1 MGQRY
6 YSLVSWYYGPVGMS
20 GYVVGLTGGI
30 GSGKT
35 TVANLFHDLGV
46 QSVDADLVARDV
58 VMPGEPA
65 LAAIVEHFGAG
76 ILQQD
81 GQLDRAILRTKIFA
95 DEAEK
100 HWLNQLLHPL
110 IRQRLLQ
117 QLRQCTSSYAL
128 LIAPLLMENKL
139 QIYTDRVLVVDV
151 PEELQLSRTMQRDQV
166 PAEQVQNI
174 LNSQIARPERLRLA
188 DDVLLNTVPVFEL
201 QPQIQ
206 QLHSRYQQ
214 FAEEKLAKSST

>member
-1 MGQRY
+1 
-6 YSLVSWYYGPVGMS
+6 MS
-20 GYVVGLTGGI
+20 GYIVGLTGGI

-46 QSVDADLVARDV
+46 QSVDADLVAREL

-65 LAAIVEHFGAG
+65 LAAIVEHFGSG
-76 ILQQD
+76 ILQHD
-81 GQLDRAILRTKIFA
+81 GQLDRAILRAKIFA

-117 QLRQCTSSYAL
+117 QLQQCSSSYAL
-128 LIAPLLMENKL
+128 LIAPLLLENKL
-139 QIYTDRVLVVDV
+139 QSYTDRVLVVDV

-174 LNSQIARPERLRLA
+174 LNSQISRPERLRLA
-188 DDVLLNTVPVFEL
+188 DDVLLNTVPLFEL

-206 QLHSRYQQ
+206 QLHSSYQQ

>member
-1 MGQRY
+1 
-6 YSLVSWYYGPVGMS
+6 MS
-20 GYVVGLTGGI
+20 GYIVGLTGGI

-46 QSVDADLVARDV
+46 QSVDADLVAREV
-58 VMPGEPA
+58 VMPGEAA
-65 LAAIVEHFGAG
+65 LAAIVEHFGSG

-81 GQLDRAILRTKIFA
+81 GQLDRAVLRAKIFA

-117 QLRQCTSSYAL
+117 QLQQCTSDYAL
-128 LIAPLLMENKL
+128 LIAPLLLENKL
-139 QIYTDRVLVVDV
+139 QSYTDRVLVVDV
-151 PEELQLSRTMQRDQV
+151 PEKLQLSRTMQRDQV

-201 QPQIQ
+201 QSQIQ

-214 FAEEKLAKSST
+214 FAKEKLAKSST

>member
-1 MGQRY
+1 
-6 YSLVSWYYGPVGMS
+6 MS

-46 QSVDADLVARDV
+46 QSVDADLVAREV

-65 LAAIVEHFGAG
+65 LASIVQHFGAD
-76 ILQQD
+76 ILQHD
-81 GQLDRAILRTKIFA
+81 GQLDRAALRARIFA
-95 DEAEK
+95 NKAEK
-100 HWLNQLLHPL
+100 QWLNQLLHPL
-110 IRQRLLQ
+110 IRQRMLQ
-117 QLRQCTSSYAL
+117 QLAACTSDYAL
-128 LIAPLLMENKL
+128 LIAPLLLENNL
-139 QIYTDRVLVVDV
+139 QIYADRVLVVDA

-174 LNSQIARPERLRLA
+174 LNSQISRPERLRLA
-188 DDVLLNTVPVFEL
+188 DDVVLNTVPVFAL
-201 QPQIQ
+201 QSQIQ

-214 FAEEKLAKSST
+214 FAKEKLAKSST

>member
-1 MGQRY
+1 
-6 YSLVSWYYGPVGMS
+6 MS
-20 GYVVGLTGGI
+20 GYIVGLTGGI

-35 TVANLFHDLGV
+35 TIANLFHDLGI
-46 QSVDADLVARDV
+46 QSVDADLVAREV

-65 LAAIVEHFGAG
+65 LAAIVQHFGAG

-81 GQLDRAILRTKIFA
+81 GQLDRAVLRAKIFA
-95 DEAEK
+95 DETEK
-100 HWLNQLLHPL
+100 QWLNQLLHPL

-117 QLRQCTSSYAL
+117 QLQQCTSSYAL
-128 LIAPLLMENKL
+128 LIAPLLLENKL
-139 QIYTDRVLVVDV
+139 QTYTDRVLVVDV
-151 PEELQLSRTMQRDQV
+151 PEELQLCRTVQRDQV

-174 LNSQIARPERLRLA
+174 LQSQIARPERLRLA
-188 DDVLLNTVPVFEL
+188 DDVLLNTVPVFAL

-214 FAEEKLAKSST
+214 FAKEKLAKSST

>member
-1 MGQRY
+1 
-6 YSLVSWYYGPVGMS
+6 MS
-20 GYVVGLTGGI
+20 GYIVGLTGGI

-46 QSVDADLVARDV
+46 QSVDADLVAREV

-81 GQLDRAILRTKIFA
+81 GQLDRAVLRAKIFA
-95 DEAEK
+95 DAAEK
-100 HWLNQLLHPL
+100 LWLNQLLHPQ

-117 QLRQCTSSYAL
+117 QLQQCTSSYAL
-128 LIAPLLMENKL
+128 LIAPLLLENKL
-139 QIYTDRVLVVDV
+139 QSYTDRVLVVDV

-174 LNSQIARPERLRLA
+174 LQSQIARPERLRLA

-214 FAEEKLAKSST
+214 FAKEKLAKIST

>member
-1 MGQRY
+1 
-6 YSLVSWYYGPVGMS
+6 MS
-20 GYVVGLTGGI
+20 GYIVGLTGGI

-35 TVANLFHDLGV
+35 TIANLFHDLGV
-46 QSVDADLVARDV
+46 QSVDADLVAREV

-65 LAAIVEHFGAG
+65 LAAIVQHFGAG

-81 GQLDRAILRTKIFA
+81 GQLDRAVLRAKIFA
-95 DEAEK
+95 DETEK
-100 HWLNQLLHPL
+100 QWLNQLLHPL

-117 QLRQCTSSYAL
+117 QLQQCTSSYAL
-128 LIAPLLMENKL
+128 LIAPLLLENKL
-139 QIYTDRVLVVDV
+139 QTYTDRVLVVDV

-174 LNSQIARPERLRLA
+174 LQSQITRPERLRLA
-188 DDVLLNTVPVFEL
+188 DDVLLNTVPVFAL

-214 FAEEKLAKSST
+214 FAKEKLAKSST

>member
-1 MGQRY
+1 
-6 YSLVSWYYGPVGMS
+6 MS

-35 TVANLFHDLGV
+35 TVANLFHDLGI

-65 LAAIVEHFGAG
+65 LAAIVMHFGQSV
-76 ILQQD
+76 LQSD
-81 GQLDRAILRTKIFA
+81 GQLDRAALRARIFA

-100 HWLNQLLHPL
+100 HWLNHLLHPL

-117 QLRQCTSSYAL
+117 QLAACTSDYAL
-128 LIAPLLMENKL
+128 LIAPLLLENNL
-139 QIYTDRVLVVDV
+139 QTYTDRVLVVDV
-151 PEELQLSRTMQRDQV
+151 PEELQLSRTIQRDQV

-174 LNSQIARPERLRLA
+174 LNSQISRPERLQRA
-188 DDVLLNTVPVFEL
+188 DDVLLNTVPVSQL
-201 QPQIQ
+201 HPQIL
-206 QLHSRYQQ
+206 QLHQRYQQ
-214 FAEEKLAKSST
+214 FAKEKLAKSST

>member
-1 MGQRY
+1 
-6 YSLVSWYYGPVGMS
+6 MS

-46 QSVDADLVARDV
+46 QSVDADLVAREV

-65 LAAIVEHFGAG
+65 LASIVQHFGAD
-76 ILQQD
+76 ILQHD
-81 GQLDRAILRTKIFA
+81 GQLDRAALRARIFA
-95 DEAEK
+95 NKAEK
-100 HWLNQLLHPL
+100 QWLNQLLHPL
-110 IRQRLLQ
+110 IRQRMLQ
-117 QLRQCTSSYAL
+117 QLAACTSDYAL
-128 LIAPLLMENKL
+128 LIAPLLLENNL
-139 QIYTDRVLVVDV
+139 QIYADRVLVVDV

-174 LNSQIARPERLRLA
+174 LNSQISRPERLRLA
-188 DDVLLNTVPVFEL
+188 DDVVLNTVPVFAL
-201 QPQIQ
+201 QSQIQ

-214 FAEEKLAKSST
+214 FAKEKLAKSST

>member
-1 MGQRY
+1 
-6 YSLVSWYYGPVGMS
+6 MS
-20 GYVVGLTGGI
+20 GYIVGLTGGI

-35 TVANLFHDLGV
+35 TVANVFHDLGV
-46 QSVDADLVARDV
+46 QSVDADLVAREV

-65 LAAIVEHFGAG
+65 LATIMEHFGAG

-81 GQLDRAILRTKIFA
+81 GQLDRAVLRAKIFA

-117 QLRQCTSSYAL
+117 QLQQCSSSYAL
-128 LIAPLLMENKL
+128 LIAPLLLENKL
-139 QIYTDRVLVVDV
+139 QTYTDRVLVVDV
-151 PEELQLSRTMQRDQV
+151 PEELQLSRTMQRDLV

-174 LNSQIARPERLRLA
+174 LQSQIARPERLRLA
-188 DDVLLNTVPVFEL
+188 DDVLLNTVPLFEL

-214 FAEEKLAKSST
+214 FAKEKLAKSST

>member
-1 MGQRY
+1 
-6 YSLVSWYYGPVGMS
+6 MS

-46 QSVDADLVARDV
+46 QSVDADLVAREV

-65 LAAIVEHFGAG
+65 LASIVQHFGAD
-76 ILQQD
+76 ILQHD
-81 GQLDRAILRTKIFA
+81 GQLDRAALRARIFA
-95 DEAEK
+95 NKAEK
-100 HWLNQLLHPL
+100 QWLNQLLHPL
-110 IRQRLLQ
+110 IRQRMLQ
-117 QLRQCTSSYAL
+117 QLEACTSDYAL
-128 LIAPLLMENKL
+128 LIAPLLLENNL
-139 QIYTDRVLVVDV
+139 QIYADRVLVVDV

-174 LNSQIARPERLRLA
+174 LNSQISRPERLRLA
-188 DDVLLNTVPVFEL
+188 DDVVLNTVPVFAL
-201 QPQIQ
+201 QSQIQ

-214 FAEEKLAKSST
+214 FAKEKLAKSST

>member
-1 MGQRY
+1 
-6 YSLVSWYYGPVGMS
+6 MS
-20 GYVVGLTGGI
+20 GYIVGLTGGI

-46 QSVDADLVARDV
+46 QSVDADLVAREV
-58 VMPGEPA
+58 VMPGEAA
-65 LAAIVEHFGAG
+65 LAAIVEHFGSG

-81 GQLDRAILRTKIFA
+81 GQLDRAILRAKIFA
-95 DEAEK
+95 DETEK
-100 HWLNQLLHPL
+100 HWLNQLLHPQ

-117 QLRQCTSSYAL
+117 QLQQCTSSYAL
-128 LIAPLLMENKL
+128 LIAPLLLENKL
-139 QIYTDRVLVVDV
+139 QTYTDRVLVVDV
-151 PEELQLSRTMQRDQV
+151 PEELQLSRTMQRDLV

-174 LNSQIARPERLRLA
+174 LQSQIARPERLRLA
-188 DDVLLNTVPVFEL
+188 DDVLLNTVPVFAL

-214 FAEEKLAKSST
+214 FAKEKLAKSST

>member
-1 MGQRY
+1 
-6 YSLVSWYYGPVGMS
+6 MS
-20 GYVVGLTGGI
+20 GYIVGLTGGI

-35 TVANLFHDLGV
+35 TVANMFHDLGV
-46 QSVDADLVARDV
+46 QSVDADLVAREV

-65 LAAIVEHFGAG
+65 LNAIVEHFGQD
-76 ILQQD
+76 ILQSD
-81 GQLDRAILRTKIFA
+81 GQLDRVELRTRIFA
-95 DEAEK
+95 DNAEK

-117 QLRQCTSSYAL
+117 KLQQCTSNYAL
-128 LIAPLLMENKL
+128 LIAPLLLENKL
-139 QIYTDRVLVVDV
+139 QTYTDRVLVVDV

-174 LNSQIARPERLRLA
+174 LNSQIARSERLHLA
-188 DDVLLNTVPVFEL
+188 DDVLLNTVPVSQL

-206 QLHSRYQQ
+206 QLHQRYQQ
-214 FAEEKLAKSST
+214 FAKEKLAKSSA

>member
-1 MGQRY
+1 
-6 YSLVSWYYGPVGMS
+6 MS

-46 QSVDADLVARDV
+46 QSVDADLVAREV

-65 LAAIVEHFGAG
+65 LASIVQHFGAD
-76 ILQQD
+76 ILQHD
-81 GQLDRAILRTKIFA
+81 GQLDRAVLRARIFA
-95 DEAEK
+95 NKAEK
-100 HWLNQLLHPL
+100 QWLNQLLHPL
-110 IRQRLLQ
+110 IRQRMLQ
-117 QLRQCTSSYAL
+117 QLAACTSDYAL
-128 LIAPLLMENKL
+128 LIAPLLLENNL
-139 QIYTDRVLVVDV
+139 QIYADRVLVVDV

-174 LNSQIARPERLRLA
+174 LNSQISRPERLRLA
-188 DDVLLNTVPVFEL
+188 DDVVLNTVPVFAL
-201 QPQIQ
+201 QSQIQ

-214 FAEEKLAKSST
+214 FAKEKLAKSST

>member
-1 MGQRY
+1 
-6 YSLVSWYYGPVGMS
+6 MS
-20 GYVVGLTGGI
+20 GYIVGLTGGI

-35 TVANLFHDLGV
+35 TIANLFHDLGV
-46 QSVDADLVARDV
+46 QSVDADLVAREV

-81 GQLDRAILRTKIFA
+81 GQLDRAILRAKIFA
-95 DEAEK
+95 DETEK
-100 HWLNQLLHPL
+100 HWLNQLLHPQ

-117 QLRQCTSSYAL
+117 QLQQCTSNYAL
-128 LIAPLLMENKL
+128 LIAPLLLENKL
-139 QIYTDRVLVVDV
+139 QTYTDRVLVVDV

-174 LNSQIARPERLRLA
+174 LQSQIARLERLRLA

-214 FAEEKLAKSST
+214 FAKEKLAKSST

>member
-1 MGQRY
+1 
-6 YSLVSWYYGPVGMS
+6 MS

-46 QSVDADLVARDV
+46 QSVDADLVAREV

-65 LAAIVEHFGAG
+65 LASIVQHFGAD
-76 ILQQD
+76 ILQHD
-81 GQLDRAILRTKIFA
+81 GQLDRAALRARIFA
-95 DEAEK
+95 NKAEK
-100 HWLNQLLHPL
+100 QWLNQLLHPL
-110 IRQRLLQ
+110 IRQRMLQ
-117 QLRQCTSSYAL
+117 QLAASTSDYAL
-128 LIAPLLMENKL
+128 LIAPLLLENNL
-139 QIYTDRVLVVDV
+139 QIYADRVLVVDV

-174 LNSQIARPERLRLA
+174 LNSQISRPERLRLA
-188 DDVLLNTVPVFEL
+188 DDVVFNTVPVFAL
-201 QPQIQ
+201 QSQIQ

-214 FAEEKLAKSST
+214 FAKEKLAKSST